1 MQHILFRNVQVLERK
16 TNNFQKELFDYIIS
30 DIRDFI
36 EDVEFEIENPE
47 KEPDLIIDEN
57 TGYPTQASAEE
68 LSDYQ
73 RTIITTIRNLP
84 DYYPIYDDTFFNF
97 KDEESLKDRVENFT
111 LSHKLNTS
119 VIMFLIFYGFLT

>member
-1 MQHILFRNVQVLERK
+1 MNYSNTSVYEFCSNVYDLYTSSFIPCNISSLEMYKFLKEK

-97 KDEESLKDRVENFT
+97 KDE
-111 LSHKLNTS
+111 
-119 VIMFLIFYGFLT
+119 